1 MPMTNTPSSNP
12 PTSNSPEQSAGG
24 MNSFDAV
31 IFDMDGTLLDTEGL
45 YFKHWRLAAAQQ
57 NADLTDHLWLQLIGL
72 PTAECLKILSNSFGP
87 DFCLERFNTTWRP
100 SLDVECENGVPLMP
114 GAMDVLD
121 LLAAQKVPL
130 ALATSSTRQTALNH
144 LTRTGLISR
153 FKAIVTRCDV
163 EQGKPHP
170 EPYRRAADLLG
181 VSPARCVAVEDTD
194 VGARAAIAA
203 GTQTIMIPSMQAP
216 SDHTRTNLHHLLD
229 HMDELT
235 QMLTIRR

>member
-1 MPMTNTPSSNP
+1 MTNTPSLNP
-12 PTSNSPEQSAGG
+12 PTSNSPEVGTSRLH
-24 MNSFDAV
+24 SFEAV

-57 NADLTDHLWLQLIGL
+57 NADLTDHLWLQLLGL
-72 PTAECLKILSNSFGP
+72 PTAECLKILSHSFGP
-87 DFCLERFNTTWRP
+87 DFCLERFNATWRP

-121 LLAAQKVPL
+121 LLAAPASPPRSGNIFKL
-130 ALATSSTRQTALNH
+130 AKRPSITSPAP
-144 LTRTGLISR
+144 GLISR
-153 FKAIVTRCDV
+153 FKVIVTRCDV

-181 VSPARCVAVEDTD
+181 VSPTRCVAVEDTD

-235 QMLTIRR
+235 QMLTLRR